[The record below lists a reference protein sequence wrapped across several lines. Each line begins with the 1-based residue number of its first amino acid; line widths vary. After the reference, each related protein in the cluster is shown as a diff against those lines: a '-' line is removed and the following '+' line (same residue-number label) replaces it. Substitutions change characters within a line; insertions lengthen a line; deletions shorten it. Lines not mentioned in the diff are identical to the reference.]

1 MKFKHCHFAIL
12 YNELPFLKQKLPFL
26 YTHFDQLIFFD
37 LNVGVFNPHFST
49 DGSHEFIRDYPD
61 PQKKITLIEKTD
73 LSDVARFCG
82 AGSVE
87 KQKMFAV
94 GSSYVQDDVD
104 VFWCTDMDEF
114 FHKDFIQKVEQVF
127 LQDAGVNSVDMR
139 HYMFWKNL
147 DLILCSEEDDGFDMY
162 SRVCRHKSGNL
173 YGHCSIHQQFP
184 KNHIVLDNRYYH
196 FAWVG
201 ENRVI
206 NKLKHYSE
214 PPTGNPAY
222 KEMYDNYLKQVWNK
236 TPTHY
241 NIPPGKV
248 IGAPY
253 MHPNMAL
260 QKGIKKFTGTL
271 PPYINVD
278 QLLKE
283 LYE

>member
-1 MKFKHCHFAIL
+1 MNFFIKTLFKKLNKSFCKMQELIL
-12 YNELPFLKQKLPFL
+12 SICVIICF
-26 YTHFDQLIFFD
+26 
-37 LNVGVFNPHFST
+37 G
-49 DGSHEFIRDYPD
+49 
-61 PQKKITLIEKTD
+61 
-73 LSDVARFCG
+73 
-82 AGSVE
+82 
-87 KQKMFAV
+87 
-94 GSSYVQDDVD
+94 
-104 VFWCTDMDEF
+104 
-114 FHKDFIQKVEQVF
+114 
-127 LQDAGVNSVDMR
+127 
-139 HYMFWKNL
+139 KNL

-271 PPYINVD
+271 PYKLGYQWAAHYSV
-278 QLLKE
+278 
-283 LYE
+283 